1 MPACLPAHTRPMGH
15 KATFLII
22 TLLSYVN
29 QWTEIVKKQ
38 HCLQQYGRVN
48 LPDQSVLLHKNG
60 QEVWLPGHK

>member
-29 QWTEIVKKQ
+29 QWTKIVKKQ
-38 HCLQQYGRVN
+38 HCLQQYGRSIGAPCIKMARKFGF
-48 LPDQSVLLHKNG
+48 LASK
-60 QEVWLPGHK
+60 

>member
-48 LPDQSVLLHKNG
+48 LADQSVLLA
-60 QEVWLPGHK
+60 